1 MRMRGT
7 AGRLAAAIACT
18 AAGALVAT
26 SSAHA
31 IVFQNNAPITIP
43 AAGQANPYPATI
55 AVGGGRQ
62 ITDLN
67 VILSLFSHAH
77 PDDIQVAVKSPN
89 GTSYLLMDGAGGGTD
104 VVDEGLTFD
113 DEAATQIPN
122 TAALTTSSYKPGAH
136 DVLQD
141 FPAPGPLTSEYRN
154 PGPAAGGSAQ
164 LAAFDGSNPNGVW
177 KLFVVDT
184 GFGDGGQILN
194 GWAIDV
200 TQTAADP
207 ILLGQLTA
215 LTTIPASGSDQNT
228 VNLDGSADPFA
239 SATVQVFKTADC
251 TGPVA
256 ATGSPQDLINGDLST
271 TVPDNSTTT
280 FSVNQTNGTGTSN
293 CSDPVTYI
301 EVTPPP
307 TDPTIPTDTATTTTT
322 TNPGN
327 PANQGNP
334 NPPGQT
340 KPKCKKP
347 KKGKKGA
354 AAAKG
359 CKKKPKKK

>member
-7 AGRLAAAIACT
+7 AGRLAAAVACT

-31 IVFQNNAPITIP
+31 IVFSNNAPITIP
-43 AAGQANPYPATI
+43 TLGQANPYPATI
-55 AVGGGRQ
+55 SVGGGRQ

-67 VILSLFSHAH
+67 VILVSFSHVN

-89 GTSYLLMDGAGGGTD
+89 GTSYLLMDGAGGSTD
-104 VVDEGLTFD
+104 VVNEQLTFD

-122 TAALTTSSYKPGAH
+122 TAALTTSSYRPGAH
-136 DVLQD
+136 DFLLD
-141 FPAPGPLTSEYRN
+141 FPAPGPLSSEYRN
-154 PGPAAGGSAQ
+154 PGPSAGGSA
-164 LAAFDGSNPNGVW
+164 LLSAFDGTNPNGVW

-184 GFGDGGQILN
+184 GTGDGGQIQL
-194 GWAIDV
+194 GWGLDV

-207 ILLGQLTA
+207 VLLGQPTS
-215 LTTIPASGSDQNT
+215 LTTIPDSGSDQNT

-239 SATVQVFKTADC
+239 GGTVQVFKTGDC

-256 ATGSPQDLINGDLST
+256 VTGPPIDLINGDLST

-307 TDPTIPTDTATTTTT
+307 TVPDTPTNPTTP